1 MAAAV
6 RGAMRGAMGLAGF
19 DMQRAVVDPALCAVL
34 RRDALVAMAE
44 EESQDNTLGVRLW
57 RVRRLVRAALGRCGG
72 GGGLADRLA
81 GVGRGAIL
89 EPENRAHVRLGM
101 TSEARATLCA
111 ALGPGGL
118 LRHSMAEA
126 GLTPAA
132 RLVELSVMIVSPGA
146 VEQSV
151 HADVPPHINHPMAT
165 MWLALQ
171 DVPAVLGP
179 TMVHSTNADQL
190 SEREHWSREL
200 HAAPREPL
208 MTTYGPDGSLEELP
222 PDEAVACLG
231 DNHLSVPQLLAGDVA
246 LPMLMDCG
254 DAVLL
259 DTRIFHYGSANTSTT
274 IRAQLRAT
282 YAAHRSLLPRCCLQ
296 RSLWPCARMGMSA
309 GSRSLF
315 RRRMVR
321 GNRPPVAPWLASH
334 TSCWRSSRGG
344 ICCRTF

>member
-1 MAAAV
+1 MHCQPAARQREETARSRMAAAV

-101 TSEARATLCA
+101 TSEARAALCA

-132 RLVELSVMIVSPGA
+132 RLVELSVMIVMPGA
-146 VEQSV
+146 ITQAA

-171 DVPAVLGP
+171 DVPAALGP
-179 TMVHSTNADQL
+179 TMVHSTNAGQL
-190 SEREHWSREL
+190 SEREHWSREQ
-200 HAAPREPL
+200 HAEPV
-208 MTTYGPDGSLEELP
+208 MTTYGPDGSIEELP

-231 DNHLSVPQLLAGDVA
+231 GKHLSIPQLLAGDVA

-259 DTRIFHYGSANTSTT
+259 DTRIFHYGSANTSTET
-274 IRAQLRAT
+274 RAQLSVTCVAS
-282 YAAHRSLLPRCCLQ
+282 SLAPPAPPLLHYID
-296 RSLWPCARMGMSA
+296 MYMS
-309 GSRSLF
+309 
-315 RRRMVR
+315 M
-321 GNRPPVAPWLASH
+321 
-334 TSCWRSSRGG
+334 
-344 ICCRTF
+344 

>member
-1 MAAAV
+1 MA
-6 RGAMRGAMGLAGF
+6 AMRGAMGLAGF
-19 DMQRAVVDPALCAVL
+19 DMQRAVISPALCAVL
-34 RRDALVAMAE
+34 RRDALAAMAAQE
-44 EESQDNTLGVRLW
+44 IEDSTLGVRLW
-57 RVRRLVRAALGRCGG
+57 RLASAALGHS
-72 GGGLADRLA
+72 GGLA
-81 GVGRGAIL
+81 GTERGDIR

-101 TSEARATLCA
+101 TPEARAALCA
-111 ALGPGGL
+111 ALGPGGV

-254 DAVLL
+254 DAVLM